1 MALLDEEIAR
11 LPDRLRMPVVLCELE
26 GVSRKD
32 AALRLGI
39 REGTLSSRLAAARKA
54 LADRLRQRGVVLSA
68 AGLSAVFVRST
79 TAAPPAALA
88 ARAMAATTP
97 ELVPPA
103 VGILSHGVLR
113 TMFLDKLRT
122 APRPRYSVGRP
133 RPPVPSSRLRR
144 TRPIADPIIEA
155 DPRTAPAHRHER
167 APSPRRP
174 IRAASEGPEQ
184 DPHLPLRTAGDDR
197 PGREEPRRKLSEDG
211 KLYHPGGAML
221 SPDGKQIAT
230 LVPGPLPPDDGTN
243 TAKRRTATL
252 HVRGIDEKE
261 PGTSLD
267 IECQLFVWSGDGTEI
282 LCCDFV
288 DGPDK
293 ATPDSTHVIVDVKSK
308 EKTPVKL
315 PPDHIAFD
323 WSRDGKFFLTTR
335 VAGGPGKPEG
345 MSARQ
350 YLMNRDGS
358 EHKALTDDKQLAIFG
373 RFSPDGTR
381 ALFGVMPKPEK
392 DKRKPP
398 CRELVVL
405 EIATGKQTKV
415 EDVPINA
422 EIQGYCWSPDG
433 KRIAYTWRQLHDGEP
448 KDVIDRETE
457 SHLVICDPD
466 GKNAKTILT
475 EKGQGQWHITLAGVD
490 WR

>member
-1 MALLDEEIAR
+1 M
-11 LPDRLRMPVVLCELE
+11 PDRLRAAVVLCEIE
-26 GVSRKD
+26 GAGRKE
-32 AALRLGI
+32 AARQLGI

-54 LADRLRQRGVVLSA
+54 LAERLRQRGVVLSA
-68 AGLSAVFVRST
+68 TGLSSVLGQAA
-79 TAAPPAALA
+79 TATPPAALA
-88 ARAMAATTP
+88 AQAQAIAVLAP
-97 ELVPPA
+97 ELIPPA
-103 VGILSHGVLR
+103 VGVLSNGVLR
-113 TMFLDKLRT
+113 IMLLDKLKIV
-122 APRPRYSVGRP
+122 A
-133 RPPVPSSRLRR
+133 L
-144 TRPIADPIIEA
+144 IALSFGLVACAAIA
-155 DPRTAPAHRHER
+155 A
-167 APSPRRP
+167 APSRP
-174 IRAASEGPEQ
+174 VEDPPPAAKPASLALVATAQAPVTADAKPLPKGPNKILIFRSGHLFML
-184 DPHLPLRTAGDDR
+184 DPDGKNEA
-197 PGREEPRRKLSEDG
+197 KLSEDG

-230 LVPGPLPPDDGTN
+230 LVPDPLPPDDGTN
-243 TAKRRTATL
+243 TTKRRTATL

-261 PGTSLD
+261 PGTSLGV
-267 IECQLFVWSGDGTEI
+267 ECQLFVWSGDGTEI

-293 ATPDSTHVIVDVKSK
+293 KTLDATHVVMNVKTH

-335 VAGGPGKPEG
+335 VANGSDMPEA

-405 EIATGKQTKV
+405 DFATGKQTKV

-433 KRIAYTWRQLHDGEP
+433 KRIAYTWRQLHDGDP

-457 SHLVICDPD
+457 SHLVISDPD

>member
-1 MALLDEEIAR
+1 MLD
-11 LPDRLRMPVVLCELE
+11 PDGKNE
-26 GVSRKD
+26 
-32 AALRLGI
+32 
-39 REGTLSSRLAAARKA
+39 T
-54 LADRLRQRGVVLSA
+54 
-68 AGLSAVFVRST
+68 
-79 TAAPPAALA
+79 
-88 ARAMAATTP
+88 
-97 ELVPPA
+97 
-103 VGILSHGVLR
+103 
-113 TMFLDKLRT
+113 
-122 APRPRYSVGRP
+122 
-133 RPPVPSSRLRR
+133 
-144 TRPIADPIIEA
+144 
-155 DPRTAPAHRHER
+155 
-167 APSPRRP
+167 
-174 IRAASEGPEQ
+174 
-184 DPHLPLRTAGDDR
+184 
-197 PGREEPRRKLSEDG
+197 KLSEDG

-221 SPDGKQIAT
+221 SPDGKRIAT
-230 LVPGPLPPDDGTN
+230 LVPGPLPPDDGTHA
-243 TAKRRTATL
+243 AKRRIATL

-261 PGTSLD
+261 PGTSLGV
-267 IECQLFVWSGDGTEI
+267 ECQLFVWSGDGTEI

-293 ATPDSTHVIVDVKSK
+293 KTPDATHVIVNVKTK

-335 VAGGPGKPEG
+335 VAGGSDMPEA

-405 EIATGKQTKV
+405 DIATGKQTKV

-457 SHLVICDPD
+457 SHLVISDPD

-475 EKGQGQWHITLAGVD
+475 EKGQGQWHITLAGVTGGNLSVFSATRHRGSPQD
-490 WR
+490 G